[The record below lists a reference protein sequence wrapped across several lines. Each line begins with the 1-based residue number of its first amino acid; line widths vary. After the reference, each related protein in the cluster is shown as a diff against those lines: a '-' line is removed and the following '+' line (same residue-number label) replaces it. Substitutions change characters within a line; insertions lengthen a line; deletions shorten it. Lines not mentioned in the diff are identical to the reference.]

1 MLRDIFGPLV
11 SRNAGIY
18 TEQASAQC
26 NAANRDRL
34 RDLGLMKPT
43 RRKLRSSRPRRST
56 DAKHTHMRKRLPREV
71 QSAEC
76 SVGAKLI
83 SEEGGPQYNTNA
95 PMCC

>member
-43 RRKLRSSRPRRST
+43 RRKLRSSRPRRGT
-56 DAKHTHMRKRLPREV
+56 EATHTHMRKRLSREL
-71 QSAEC
+71 QPDNC

-83 SEEGGPQYNTNA
+83 TKRKKN
-95 PMCC
+95 